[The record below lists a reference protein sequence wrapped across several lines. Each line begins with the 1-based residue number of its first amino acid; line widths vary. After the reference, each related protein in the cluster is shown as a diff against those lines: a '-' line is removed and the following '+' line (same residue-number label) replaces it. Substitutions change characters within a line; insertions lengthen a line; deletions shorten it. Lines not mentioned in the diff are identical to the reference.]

1 MHDNEERMKRLER
14 KRSEEGK
21 KKRVQLKINR
31 TEEQALRYRENHL
44 NYTFDLR
51 RLLGTKRLVK

>member
-51 RLLGTKRLVK
+51 RLLATKQLVK